1 MQVYGP
7 AHLHGP
13 QPLSSPHS
21 ARINDSPTASPAGQ
35 IQDEVQISD
44 AGRLIEQT
52 SQVPDIRWD
61 RVNQIRAQIAEGTYE
76 TDNKMQI
83 AIGRLLDEIG

>member
-13 QPLSSPHS
+13 QPISSPHS
-21 ARINDSPTASPAGQ
+21 ARINEPTTTSPAGQ
-35 IQDEVQISD
+35 IQDELHISD

-52 SQVPDIRWD
+52 GQMPDIRWD
-61 RVNQIRAQIAEGTYE
+61 RVNQIRAQIADGTYE